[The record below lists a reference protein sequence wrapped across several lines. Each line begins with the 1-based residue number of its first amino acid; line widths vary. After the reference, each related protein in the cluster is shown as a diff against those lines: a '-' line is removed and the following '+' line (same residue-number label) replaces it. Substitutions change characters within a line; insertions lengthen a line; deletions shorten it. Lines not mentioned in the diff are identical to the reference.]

1 MDKTAKDIMTTELI
15 TVTPS
20 TPLSEFARICA
31 EDSISGAPVVEV
43 DGRLVG
49 VVSRTDLVRRMLED
63 GGAHGTQ
70 GELQLPDRD
79 MRQVDD
85 IMEAEVVTVPP
96 TAPVKDIAVQMVENR
111 IHRVVVIEDDK
122 PAGIVTSLDVLAHY
136 ASR

>member
-63 GGAHGTQ
+63 GGAYGAQ
-70 GELQLPDRD
+70 GELQLPNRD

-136 ASR
+136 ASS